1 MYIPIFDR
9 DLLYPTDS
17 QMDPGSVH
25 VAVMKPDNQGKLP
38 VFISAKSNHNPMDYM
53 KTLVGIIQA
62 DIFDRT
68 RIDIKD
74 QGIFFFVLPNDEYI
88 KLVYQDEKQVTEKV
102 KNIAINE

>member
-38 VFISAKSNHNPMDYM
+38 VFIAAKSNHDPMDYM
-53 KTLVGIIQA
+53 RTLVGIIQA

-68 RIDIKD
+68 RIDIKA
-74 QGIFFFVLPNDEYI
+74 QGIFFFALPGDEYM
-88 KLVYQDEKQVTEKV
+88 KVVYQDGTQVTEKV
-102 KNIAINE
+102 NNIEIAD